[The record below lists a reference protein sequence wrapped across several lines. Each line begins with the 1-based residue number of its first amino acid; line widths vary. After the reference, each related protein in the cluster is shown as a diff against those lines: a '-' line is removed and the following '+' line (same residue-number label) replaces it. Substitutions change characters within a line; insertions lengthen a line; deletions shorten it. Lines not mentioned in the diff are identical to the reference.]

1 MTKRIIAVIAA
12 ATGLAAFCAGC
23 NGARTYGNET
33 YHYHAGPG
41 VVIDDHAPARRCAK
55 AKPLY
60 SKSVYRVHRYTVM
73 E

>member
-1 MTKRIIAVIAA
+1 MTRRIIAVIAA

-41 VVIDDHAPARRCAK
+41 IIMEGNDHIRNCAK

-60 SKSVYRVHRYTVM
+60 SKSVYRVHRYTVI